1 MEDEQQNIS
10 DSNNTH
16 NESVTCISSDLQ
28 ADEDLLEFLDSLGT
42 EINPLLFHKQELPIR
57 GLDRQS
63 VAGHVSVELIEGSFR
78 DTPCYFL
85 SISSHFQ
92 PEPNVTCKRSVA
104 SYISPNLR
112 TLMQSVYHV
121 LEGPD
126 GTTETVQEMILE
138 DEDENMIITE
148 TEAGAESR
156 KCRIEKDHVRGLL
169 TEGSVWVL
177 ARILAHKP
185 QPKPLPFF
193 TFSENAL
200 GKTTYSVQ
208 STHDAENIITV
219 SPYIPPSISI
229 DSLRSD
235 TLAEEEAAST
245 PKQNGDAL
253 VCLFDP
259 SCSKTIALT
268 STGAC
273 SSIRPH
279 NSPYMIQVIEEAQTS
294 TQQKGKSIC
303 NGEQVQDPFATRD
316 FGGNIE
322 LQSEYAERKRELKT
336 FQEGYI
342 TQHPDLSDIM
352 ADYLQLVLHR
362 KPQDVYSFT
371 IEYFSI

>member
-1 MEDEQQNIS
+1 MENEQQYIS
-10 DSNNTH
+10 DSSNTY
-16 NESVTCISSDLQ
+16 NESVTYISSDLQ
-28 ADEDLLEFLDSLGT
+28 ADEDSLEFLDSLGT
-42 EINPLLFHKQELPIR
+42 EINPLFFHKQELPIR
-57 GLDRQS
+57 SLASQS

-92 PEPNVTCKRSVA
+92 PEPSVSYKQSVA
-104 SYISPNLR
+104 SYISPNMR

-121 LEGPD
+121 VEGPD
-126 GTTETVQEMILE
+126 GTTEKVQEMIFD
-138 DEDENMIITE
+138 DEDGQMIITE
-148 TEAGAESR
+148 SEGGVESQ
-156 KCRIEKDHVRGLL
+156 KFRIESNHARSLL

-177 ARILAHKP
+177 TRILAHKP

-193 TFSENAL
+193 TLSQNTLE
-200 GKTTYSVQ
+200 KTTYSIQ
-208 STHDAENIITV
+208 STHDAESIITV
-219 SPYIPPSISI
+219 SPYIPPSISF

-235 TLAEEEAAST
+235 TQSEEEAAST

-253 VCLFDP
+253 ACLFDP

-273 SSIRPH
+273 SCIRPH
-279 NSPYMIQVIEEAQTS
+279 NSPYVIQVIEEARTS
-294 TQQKGKSIC
+294 TQQKDD
-303 NGEQVQDPFATRD
+303 EPMQDPFATRD

-342 TQHPDLSDIM
+342 AQQPDLGDIM